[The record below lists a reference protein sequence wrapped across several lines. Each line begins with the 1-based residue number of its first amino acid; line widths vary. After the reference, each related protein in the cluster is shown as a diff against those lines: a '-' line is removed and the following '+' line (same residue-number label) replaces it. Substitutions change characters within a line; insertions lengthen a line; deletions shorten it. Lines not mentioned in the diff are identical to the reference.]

1 MPRQKI
7 DFGSELARELAGIMV
22 ENGLTE
28 IELRHGDR
36 TLRLSRQTAGSVTVA
51 AVAPVAA
58 PAPQPTATPAAAGQ
72 PAAEDAGD
80 ALAGAV
86 PSPMVGTVYL
96 GPEPDA
102 DPFVSVGDRV
112 NEGDT
117 LLIIEAMK
125 VMNPIPAPR
134 GGIVK
139 AVLVEDAQ
147 PVEFGDPLVILE

>member
-1 MPRQKI
+1 MPRLKI

-36 TLRLSRQTAGSVTVA
+36 TLRLSRQTGGSVTVA

-58 PAPQPTATPAAAGQ
+58 AAPQPTAT

>member
-1 MPRQKI
+1 MPRLKI
-7 DFGSELARELAGIMV
+7 DFGSELARELAEIMV

-36 TLRLSRQTAGSVTVA
+36 NLRLSRQTGGSVV
-51 AVAPVAA
+51 VAA
-58 PAPQPTATPAAAGQ
+58 PVPMAALAPQPAASPAPAEQ

-80 ALAGAV
+80 PLAGAV
-86 PSPMVGTVYL
+86 PSPMVGTAYL
-96 GPEPDA
+96 ASGPDA
-102 DPFVSVGDRV
+102 DPFISVGDRV

-117 LLIIEAMK
+117 LIIIEAMK